1 MLVQT
6 VYCGGELDLA
16 IYSPALNI
24 LMKPLL
30 KSQCQCQC
38 GEDYRDLHSIL
49 HECMHVYCIFNNK
62 INFHYINS
70 VDILKL
76 SETDTKIFLNYEIWK
91 C

>member
-6 VYCGGELDLA
+6 VYCGVGFCKSEGLA

-30 KSQCQCQC
+30 KSQCQC

-49 HECMHVYCIFNNK
+49 HECMHVYCIFKNK
-62 INFHYINS
+62 INNFYYINS
-70 VDILKL
+70 VHILYL
-76 SETDTKIFLNYEIWK
+76 KIIRD
-91 C
+91 